1 MNKMIKK
8 SMKLALIITIII
20 NAICL
25 VTNLICAYTINSIPL
40 GLEISGGDCI
50 EYIGF
55 GIYLLKIFPMTSNE
69 QIVIND
75 IRISF
80 HFISLLITL
89 VLVFIISF
97 IIIVIIN
104 KIRENKKK

>member
-1 MNKMIKK
+1 MIKK
-8 SMKLALIITIII
+8 SVKIALIITIVI
-20 NAICL
+20 NVICL

-55 GIYLLKIFPMTSNE
+55 GIYLLKIFSMTSSE
-69 QIVIND
+69 QIAMND

-80 HFISLLITL
+80 HFISLLIAL

-97 IIIVIIN
+97 VIIVIIN
-104 KIRENKKK
+104 KIRNNKKEVTH